1 MVRRARRRP
10 TRRTALM
17 LLAGGLLAFGPSAT
31 LAASAA
37 TAPHGAVTQHTSM
50 SDRSGMCASMNA
62 PWI

>member
-1 MVRRARRRP
+1 
-10 TRRTALM
+10 M

-37 TAPHGAVTQHTSM
+37 TAPHGAATQHTSM